1 MQANEVYFSSGDP
14 MSIEI
19 VDGNIHYCIPAVFRG
34 YAEGQI
40 LRLSAKNP
48 MPVNVETAKHVTIR
62 YYNGQNAFT
71 FHSKIMEFAN
81 KGDNQFLIKSPTS
94 IDFKMTRRE
103 HRVSTP
109 PELYLTM
116 TDGEN
121 AFPVKILD
129 LSQKGACL
137 VSNSRLGTI
146 GETFC
151 IELHPNPSSAVVKL
165 SCEIR
170 YIRKDLTND
179 VGAPA
184 YCHGIKFGV
193 LDAMAERFIE
203 FYLKDKLALLS

>member
-1 MQANEVYFSSGDP
+1 MQATEVYFSIGDS

-19 VDGNIHYCIPAVFRG
+19 VDGNIHYCVPATFRG
-34 YAEGQI
+34 YKEEQT
-40 LRLSAKNP
+40 LWFSAKNP
-48 MPVNVETAKHVTIR
+48 MPVNVKAEKDVIIR

-71 FHSKIMEFAN
+71 FHSEIMEFTD
-81 KGDNQFLIKSPTS
+81 KGDNQFLIKSPTRV
-94 IDFKMTRRE
+94 DFKMTRRE
-103 HRVSTP
+103 HRIATL

-121 AFPVKILD
+121 AFPVKVLD

-146 GETFC
+146 GETFS
-151 IELHPNPSSAVVKL
+151 IELHPNPSSDVVKL

-179 VGAPA
+179 VGTPA
-184 YCHGIKFGV
+184 YCHGIKFGI
-193 LDAMAERFIE
+193 LDEMAERFIE